1 MLTLLLGILFVLLT
15 AFCGYFLWF
24 IFRFKRQ
31 QDFDAHFQEAVT
43 VEELDLEGRL
53 VNIGSQLETLTA
65 ICMELKE
72 RLQGVERQA
81 GEVLRRQS
89 TVRGELSPYEMVY
102 KAFERGKKVT
112 ELARDFGRSKGEI
125 ELMLNL
131 REIKKKEG

>member
-1 MLTLLLGILFVLLT
+1 MLTLLLGILFTLLT
-15 AFCGYFLWF
+15 VFCGYFLWF
-24 IFRFKRQ
+24 VFRFKRQ
-31 QDFDAHFQEAVT
+31 QDFAAHVQEAVT

-53 VNIGSQLETLTA
+53 ANIGNQLETLTV

-72 RLQGVERQA
+72 RLQAVERQA
-81 GEVLRRQS
+81 GEVIRRQS
-89 TVRGELSPYEMVY
+89 VARGELSPYEVVY

-112 ELARDFGRSKGEI
+112 DLARDFGRSKGEI